1 MRKMT
6 EEKKTD
12 KEKTV
17 KVEEEEKD
25 NAVKRSRE
33 KKGIKRRQ

>member
-1 MRKMT
+1 MRKMI

-17 KVEEEEKD
+17 KVEEEEED
-25 NAVKRSRE
+25 NRVKRSRE
-33 KKGIKRRQ
+33 KKGIKRKW